1 MIIPPR
7 FLDMREAS
15 AVIKDVAPAMYN
27 DPVQRRAREA
37 EFRSMDATGEGQ
49 VAVGALTDWL
59 LGLLQTVH

>member
-1 MIIPPR
+1 
-7 FLDMREAS
+7 MREAS

-49 VAVGALTDWL
+49 VAVGALTAWL